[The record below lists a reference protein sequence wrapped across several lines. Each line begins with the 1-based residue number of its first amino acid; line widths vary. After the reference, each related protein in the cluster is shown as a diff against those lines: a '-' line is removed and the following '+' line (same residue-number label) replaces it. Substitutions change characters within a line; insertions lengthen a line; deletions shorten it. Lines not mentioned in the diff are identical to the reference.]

1 MHTTRAVK
9 VDEAVDTSQQVTL
22 VMPLYNTMARVD
34 SSGRPLVKRM
44 LDSVAAQESGSPQV
58 LVLDNQSS
66 DDTVDYVRATVPA
79 NVPLALTV
87 DDQRRT
93 AEESIFR
100 LMQQVSSPYVAV
112 INDDDELA
120 PTYITDLFAV
130 ANRTQA
136 ALTYP
141 NARWLGLD
149 GRTAGSVVP
158 VRSRSYGSFRS
169 SERNLRLFL
178 RYRNP
183 VPLIFGLWRTEVA
196 QDVFNVNMLDD
207 HAYDLDNMIL
217 AMTFAKGL
225 RVEFVNQH
233 LFRYSVRQG
242 HKAPPPAFNSNE
254 PSIDVIRAVYGNWAH
269 HIKFSTRLLGTL
281 ESRSGVGGDA
291 TPATATTISEEL
303 RLRLGRAFTWALGL
317 APATRA
323 QLAQI
328 NELRR
333 ETHYR
338 FAGTHPM
345 RKLRRRESAIGQAEL
360 RSEMS
365 RWGRL
370 IHVVQRS
377 PHSGPTDTQRKELVD
392 DLGQFM
398 SRLEVL
404 AQ

>member
-1 MHTTRAVK
+1 M
-9 VDEAVDTSQQVTL
+9 DEAVDISDQVTL

-34 SSGRPLVKRM
+34 SSGSPLVKRM
-44 LDSVAAQESGSPQV
+44 LDSVAALESGSPQV

-66 DDTVDYVRATVPA
+66 DDTVDYVKATVSA
-79 NVPLALTV
+79 SVPMVLTV
-87 DDQRRT
+87 DDERRT
-93 AEESIFR
+93 AEEAIFR
-100 LMQQVSSPYVAV
+100 LIQQVSTPYVAV

-120 PTYITDLFAV
+120 PRYITDLFAV
-130 ANRTQA
+130 ASRSQA

-149 GRTAGSVVP
+149 GSAAGSAVP
-158 VRSRSYGSFRS
+158 VRSRSYGPFRS

-196 QDVFNVNMLDD
+196 QDVFNVTMLDQ

-217 AMTFAKGL
+217 ALTFAKGL
-225 RVEFVNQH
+225 RVEFVNEH
-233 LFRYSVRQG
+233 LFLYSVRQG
-242 HKAPPPAFNSNE
+242 HKSPIRAADPFDSNE
-254 PSIDVIRAVYGNWAH
+254 PSIDVIPGVYGNWAH
-269 HIKFSTRLLGTL
+269 HIKFSTRLLDAL
-281 ESRSGVGGDA
+281 DSPSGVGGNA
-291 TPATATTISEEL
+291 TPATATIISEEL
-303 RLRLGRAFTWALGL
+303 RRRLGRAFTWALGL

-323 QLAQI
+323 QFAQI

-333 ETHYR
+333 GMKR
-338 FAGTHPM
+338 RVAGTHPM
-345 RKLRRRESAIGQAEL
+345 LQLRRRESAIGHAEL
-360 RSEMS
+360 RSEIA

-370 IHVVQRS
+370 FEVVQRG
-377 PHSGPTDTQRKELVD
+377 PYSGSADTQRVELVN

>member
-1 MHTTRAVK
+1 M
-9 VDEAVDTSQQVTL
+9 DEAVDISEQVTL
-22 VMPLYNTMARVD
+22 VMPLYNTLARVD
-34 SSGRPLVKRM
+34 SSGSPLVKRM

-93 AEESIFR
+93 AEEAIFR
-100 LMQQVSSPYVAV
+100 LMQQVSTPYVAV

-149 GRTAGSVVP
+149 GRTAGSAVP
-158 VRSRSYGSFRS
+158 VRSRSYGPFRS

-196 QDVFNVNMLDD
+196 QDVFNVNMLDE

-217 AMTFAKGL
+217 ALTFAKGL
-225 RVEFVNQH
+225 RVEFVNKH
-233 LFRYSVRQG
+233 LFLYSVRQG

-269 HIKFSTRLLGTL
+269 HIKFSTRLLDAL
-281 ESRSGVGGDA
+281 ESPSGVGGDA
-291 TPATATTISEEL
+291 TSATATAISEEL

-323 QLAQI
+323 QFAQI

-345 RKLRRRESAIGQAEL
+345 RKLRRREPAIGQAEL

-398 SRLEVL
+398 SRLEVM